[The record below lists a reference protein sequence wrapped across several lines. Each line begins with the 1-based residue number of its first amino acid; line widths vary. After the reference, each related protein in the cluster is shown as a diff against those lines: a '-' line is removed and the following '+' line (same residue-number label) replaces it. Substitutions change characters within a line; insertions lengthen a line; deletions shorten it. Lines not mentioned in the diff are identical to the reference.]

1 MAYNSERIYE
11 LEKRGHKLWGLWI
24 SNPNPYNAIGPFPYS
39 NITDL
44 SIINWQQ
51 KLNEIQTDIIYGLL
65 NYQAVSLAFEVL
77 KYIRENKLRFP
88 FIWHFKEGPFYC
100 RQFGDWNKLIYLLDN
115 SDGNIFINRES
126 LQWYSLFINFKDKLL
141 FCMDGDLPVKNWF
154 KDNYT
159 RKISELDQEIHTVVP
174 GRLVGL
180 NPMRMFELFKRGIH
194 LHLYGNY
201 YHLLYYDYIKE
212 VQNSSF
218 SRYLHIH
225 STVRQDKW
233 CEEFSKY
240 DAGWLHLF
248 KSYNFGKLQRMSWD
262 DLNYPARIS
271 TLACA
276 SLPMIQVNND
286 NHLVATQE
294 LTSHLDIGI
303 FYKDFEE
310 LHIKLKNKEWLRNRL
325 RYCIWHHWKKP
336 ERKRKK
342 LIRLGINP
350 DHAYAWSR
358 TRMGGWAVAKSPI
371 LRTTITVERLKMKG
385 YVSLIEYY
393 NR

>member
-1 MAYNSERIYE
+1 LAYNSERIYE

-126 LQWYSLFINFKDKLL
+126 LQWYSQFINFKDKLL

-159 RKISELDQEIHTVVP
+159 RKISE
-174 GRLVGL
+174 
-180 NPMRMFELFKRGIH
+180 KRCG
-194 LHLYGNY
+194 
-201 YHLLYYDYIKE
+201 
-212 VQNSSF
+212 
-218 SRYLHIH
+218 
-225 STVRQDKW
+225 
-233 CEEFSKY
+233 
-240 DAGWLHLF
+240 
-248 KSYNFGKLQRMSWD
+248 
-262 DLNYPARIS
+262 
-271 TLACA
+271 
-276 SLPMIQVNND
+276 
-286 NHLVATQE
+286 
-294 LTSHLDIGI
+294 
-303 FYKDFEE
+303 
-310 LHIKLKNKEWLRNRL
+310 
-325 RYCIWHHWKKP
+325 
-336 ERKRKK
+336 
-342 LIRLGINP
+342 
-350 DHAYAWSR
+350 
-358 TRMGGWAVAKSPI
+358 
-371 LRTTITVERLKMKG
+371 
-385 YVSLIEYY
+385 
-393 NR
+393 